1 MKNMNELNHFLLE
14 LQQQFETSDSEKLT
28 VDTNLSTLET
38 FDSLTRYSIIALV
51 NDEYKVE
58 IQAKQFLTLST
69 PKKIYDYILEQ
80 KKDNE

>member
-1 MKNMNELNHFLLE
+1 MNELNQFLLE
-14 LQQQFETSDSEKLT
+14 LKQQFETSDSEKLT

>member
-1 MKNMNELNHFLLE
+1 MNELNHFLLE

>member
-1 MKNMNELNHFLLE
+1 MNELNQFLLE
-14 LQQQFETSDSEKLT
+14 LKQQFETTDSEKLT